1 MTSQKHEF
9 YFDFHCNAGKPQHQV
24 VLGKTGRGM
33 SLEDAR
39 RHEVKIV
46 CAKSDVGGWENVSLE
61 DLEEALKNAKIKIV
75 FELDAEDKQVPVS
88 KAHTEEE
95 ILAMFPTLN
104 RGSNAGADYY
114 LDMMLSGYKLLCAA
128 LEKGGYSV
136 ADEDVVNIL
145 THAEVM
151 ENVPVWKGISG
162 TQEGYDLDTFLDK
175 LRADTDA
182 GFRVTEGKLKDC
194 FSGLNA
200 RLALHS
206 ASLNRKTEQ
215 QQVVHAE

>member
-1 MTSQKHEF
+1 MDTNTVHE
-9 YFDFHCNAGKPQHQV
+9 K
-24 VLGKTGRGM
+24 
-33 SLEDAR
+33 AR

-61 DLEEALKNAKIKIV
+61 DLEEALQNAKVNIV
-75 FELDAEDKQVPVS
+75 FELDVEVKQVPVS

-95 ILAMFPTLN
+95 ILAMFPTLT
-104 RGSNAGADYY
+104 RGSNPGADYY
-114 LDMMLSGYKLLCAA
+114 LNKMLSGYRLLCAA

-162 TQEGYDLDTFLDK
+162 TQEGHDLDAFLDK
-175 LRADTDA
+175 FRAETGA

-194 FSGLNA
+194 FGGLTA
-200 RLALHS
+200 RLALNRLALNS
-206 ASLNRKTEQ
+206 ASLNEKTEQ
-215 QQVVHAE
+215 QSVVGAE

>member
-1 MTSQKHEF
+1 MDT
-9 YFDFHCNAGKPQHQV
+9 NAVHDK
-24 VLGKTGRGM
+24 
-33 SLEDAR
+33 AR
-39 RHEVKIV
+39 RQAIEIV
-46 CAKSDVGGWENVSLE
+46 CAKCDLSGLENASPE
-61 DLEEALKNAKIKIV
+61 DLKRVLQNAKGKII
-75 FELDAEDKQVPVS
+75 FEVDAEDKQVPVS

-114 LDMMLSGYKLLCAA
+114 LGMMLSGYKMLCAA

-136 ADEDVVNIL
+136 ADKDVAIIL
-145 THAEVM
+145 THAEVI

-162 TQEGYDLDTFLDK
+162 TQEGHDLDAFLDK
-175 LRADTDA
+175 FRADTDA
-182 GFRVTEGKLKDC
+182 GFRVKEGKLKDC
-194 FSGLNA
+194 FGGLTA

-206 ASLNRKTEQ
+206 ASLNGKAEQ

>member
-9 YFDFHCNAGKPQHQV
+9 YFDFHCNAGNHQQQV
-24 VLGKTGRGM
+24 VLGKTGQGM
-33 SLEDAR
+33 SLADALS
-39 RHEVKIV
+39 V
-46 CAKSDVGGWENVSLE
+46 LQ
-61 DLEEALKNAKIKIV
+61 NAKGKII
-75 FELDAEDKQVPVS
+75 FEMDAEDKQVPGS

-95 ILAMFPTLN
+95 ILAMFPTLT
-104 RGSNAGADYY
+104 RGSNPGADYY
-114 LDMMLSGYKLLCAA
+114 LNKMLSGYRLLCAA

-162 TQEGYDLDTFLDK
+162 TQEGHDLDAFLDK
-175 LRADTDA
+175 FRAETGA

-194 FSGLNA
+194 FGGLTARLALN

-206 ASLNRKTEQ
+206 ASLDGKAEQ
-215 QQVVHAE
+215 QSVVGAE